1 MSDVRGK
8 AKWLSK
14 VIGGLSGALAS
25 FFIVASIRARGFYDQ
40 CVRIPFQVFLLTS
53 HICNKKAI
61 GTRKKKQMESG
72 DCQRGSVG
80 VRAILDGRRLK

>member
-1 MSDVRGK
+1 MTDVRGK

-40 CVRIPFQVFLLTS
+40 CVRFPFQVFLLTS

-61 GTRKKKQMESG
+61 GTRKKENKWNPEIASG
-72 DCQRGSVG
+72 AVSEYEQFWTGG
-80 VRAILDGRRLK
+80 A